1 MLFHIERAS
10 DSYKDFDKTK
20 PPISGA
26 SLRVVTTKSGTE
38 CFHWVIEANS
48 IEELAELGKR
58 AKSRIVVDFN
68 DDYYRMPELLI
79 YDDYIE

>member
-1 MLFHIERAS
+1 MLFHIERVS

-26 SLRVVTTKSGTE
+26 SLRVATTKSGTE
-38 CFHWVIEANS
+38 CFHWVVEVNS

-58 AKSRIVVDFN
+58 AKSRIIVDFFN
-68 DDYYRMPELLI
+68 NYWRMPKLLI

>member
-1 MLFHIERAS
+1 MMLFSKRAS
-10 DSYKDFDKTK
+10 DFSVDFDKTK

-26 SLRVVTTKSGTE
+26 FPRMVVTKSGRV

-48 IEELAELGKR
+48 IEELAELGQC
-58 AKSRIVVDFN
+58 AESRIVVDFN
-68 DDYYRMPELLI
+68 DDYWRMPELLI